1 MINKDVSFALWT
13 FALHHSIKHFFAFT
27 THFLQNHGVHEP
39 FLSISFITSTIL
51 NYMYYG
57 Y

>member
-39 FLSISFITSTIL
+39 FLSISFIASTIL